1 MRSILGLGRHEIEG
15 GVTLLTQGTLP
26 SARITVASW
35 TGLSGA
41 RLDPPGKEGLSALT
55 ARLLNAGTRAWSKRA
70 LAQRLD
76 RLAATLSVETSWD
89 HTSVEIAGPTA
100 VEDELLAILSEVVSN
115 PRFEAVEVERVKR
128 SMQER
133 NARDM
138 SQPGPRAE
146 RAFLERLFPR
156 SHPYHRNPSGTVRSI
171 PRLGKGDLERFHRNW
186 YTSGSS
192 KIIVTSSTPEKEIV
206 RAVRKNLPELR
217 ERSPSPSPPG
227 SSRRAQGP
235 RGAQISIP
243 IPGSRQVEVLMGGLA
258 PTRGHPSYSALKL
271 ANEVLGGRPV
281 LSRLFQVVR
290 EQNGLAYDTESEVN
304 MLLNGGMW
312 TVSAGT
318 GTGTVDRVVDLMGRE
333 VRRLATEEIPLQ
345 ELSAMRESFI
355 GSFLVHTD
363 TPGSAHSF
371 ADEVAEYDLP
381 LDHFLTWPTELRRI
395 TPREIR
401 ESVADHL
408 AHWEDPLVV
417 IAGPPE
423 GIPRPRGG

>member
-1 MRSILGLGRHEIEG
+1 
-15 GVTLLTQGTLP
+15 
-26 SARITVASW
+26 VASW
-35 TGLSGA
+35 TGLSGT

-76 RLAATLSVETSWD
+76 RLAATISVETSWD

-100 VEDELLAILSEVVSN
+100 VEGELLAILSEVVSN

-133 NARDM
+133 IARDR
-138 SQPGPRAE
+138 SQPAPRAE

-156 SHPYHRNPSGTVRSI
+156 SHPYHRSPSGTVRSI
-171 PRLGKGDLERFHRNW
+171 PRLTKGDLERFHRDH

-206 RAVRKNLPELR
+206 RTVRKNLPELR
-217 ERSPSPSPPG
+217 ERSSSPSLPG
-227 SSRRAQGP
+227 RTGGGVRDPRRAP
-235 RGAQISIP
+235 ISIP

-258 PTRGHPSYSALKL
+258 PTRRHPSYSALKL

-290 EQNGLAYDTESEVN
+290 EQSGLAYDTESEVN

-318 GTGTVDRVVDLMGRE
+318 GAETVARVVERMGRE

-345 ELSAMRESFI
+345 ELTAMRESFI

-381 LDHFLTWPTELRRI
+381 LDHFLTWPTELRQI

-401 ESVADHL
+401 KSVADHL
-408 AHWEDPLVV
+408 SDWEDPLVV